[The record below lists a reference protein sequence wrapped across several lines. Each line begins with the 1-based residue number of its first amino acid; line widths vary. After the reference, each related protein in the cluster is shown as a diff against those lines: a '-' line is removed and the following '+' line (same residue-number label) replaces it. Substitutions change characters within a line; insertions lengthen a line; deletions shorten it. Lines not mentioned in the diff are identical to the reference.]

1 MNITPKDILEKDFGK
16 KFHGYDPEQVDEFLD
31 EIIKQFESL
40 IEENQNILAKNE
52 ALKSEVSRLKAQTDK
67 SDRIEDKLMSTVI
80 TAQRNA
86 TLYLEKAEAQAQRV
100 LDMANQNAR
109 TVVESVHMRMEAAK
123 QELNKYERVIS
134 DYKKRFRLFL
144 EEQSAFVDTHLI
156 NAEQLQI
163 ASADAGRSIAALE
176 QQMRDLDEQSR
187 RENVHLSDVVQQTRE
202 EQDFD
207 FEQST
212 ANLQEIVNEIIDD

>member
-1 MNITPKDILEKDFGK
+1 MNITPKDILEKNFGK

-52 ALKSEVSRLKAQTDK
+52 ALKSEVSRLKTQTEK
-67 SDRIEDKLMSTVI
+67 ADRLEDKLMSTVI

-86 TLYLEKAEAQAQRV
+86 TLYLEKAETQAQKV

-123 QELNKYERVIS
+123 QELNKYERVLN

-156 NAEQLQI
+156 SAEQLTA
-163 ASADAGRSIAALE
+163 ASREAGHSLSALE
-176 QQMRDLDEQSR
+176 QQIRDLDEQSH
-187 RENVHLSDVVQQTRE
+187 EESIHLTDVVQQTRE
-202 EQDFD
+202 EQNFD

>member
-86 TLYLEKAEAQAQRV
+86 TLYLEKAEAQAQKV

-123 QELNKYERVIS
+123 QELNKYERVIN

-144 EEQSAFVDTHLI
+144 EEQSAFVDAHLI

-163 ASADAGRSIAALE
+163 ASGDASRSISALE
-176 QQMRDLDEQSR
+176 QQMRDLDEQSH

-202 EQDFD
+202 EQNFD

>member
-86 TLYLEKAEAQAQRV
+86 TLYLEKAEAQAQKV

-144 EEQSAFVDTHLI
+144 EEQSAFVDAHLI

-163 ASADAGRSIAALE
+163 ASKDASRSISQLE
-176 QQMRDLDEQSR
+176 QQMRDLDEQSH
-187 RENVHLSDVVQQTRE
+187 RENVHLSDMVQQTRE
-202 EQDFD
+202 EQTFD

>member
-86 TLYLEKAEAQAQRV
+86 TLYLEKAEAQAQKV

-123 QELNKYERVIS
+123 QELNKYERVIN

-144 EEQSAFVDTHLI
+144 EEQSAFVDAHLI

-163 ASADAGRSIAALE
+163 ASSDASRSISALE
-176 QQMRDLDEQSR
+176 QQMRDLDEQSH

-202 EQDFD
+202 EQNFD

>member
-1 MNITPKDILEKDFGK
+1 MNITPKDILEKNFGK

-40 IEENQNILAKNE
+40 IEENQNIVAKNE
-52 ALKSEVSRLKAQTDK
+52 ALKSEVSRLKAQTEK
-67 SDRIEDKLMSTVI
+67 ADRLEDKLMSTVI
-80 TAQRNA
+80 SAQRNA
-86 TLYLEKAEAQAQRV
+86 TLYLEKAETQAQKV

-123 QELNKYERVIS
+123 QELNKYERILN

-144 EEQSAFVDTHLI
+144 EEQSAFVDTHFI
-156 NAEQLQI
+156 SGDQL
-163 ASADAGRSIAALE
+163 AVTSHEAARSISALE
-176 QQMRDLDEQSR
+176 QQMRDLDEKSN
-187 RENVHLSDVVQQTRE
+187 EDSVHLTDVVQPKHDEQT
-202 EQDFD
+202 FD

>member
-86 TLYLEKAEAQAQRV
+86 TLYLEKAEAQAQKV

-109 TVVESVHMRMEAAK
+109 TVVESVHMRMETAK
-123 QELNKYERVIS
+123 QELNRYERVIN

-156 NAEQLQI
+156 NVEQLQS
-163 ASADAGRSIAALE
+163 ASRDASRSVSALE
-176 QQMRDLDEQSR
+176 QQMRDLDEQTR

-202 EQDFD
+202 EQNFD